1 MKPAYRELIL
11 TVLKADETVSGEHQA
26 RILEV
31 LDADEPADALLT
43 AADVARR
50 LGCFPSTVWRMV
62 DKMELKPTRLS
73 GPLVRFLPADVDALE
88 KAGKR
93 RGKPVAVPKQ
103 PSIEID

>member
-11 TVLKADETVSGEHQA
+11 TVLKADETVSGEHLA

-31 LDADEPADALLT
+31 LDADEPADVLLDEPADALLT

-50 LGCFPSTVWRMV
+50 LGCFTSTVWRMV
-62 DKMELKPTRLS
+62 DKGELKPTRLS
-73 GPLVRFLPADVDALE
+73 GPLVRFLPADVDALV

-93 RGKPVAVPKQ
+93 KGKP
-103 PSIEID
+103 